1 MFISSV
7 SKLMEAIS
15 IMTQIPVN
23 KQVLLIANGEPLNPS
38 SRVGSYKSAGT
49 VSIDYLCMYVCI
61 FMPQLKKLQVIM
73 IPYKNRYNTIYC
85 KI

>member
-1 MFISSV
+1 MFFISSV

-49 VSIDYLCMYVCI
+49 VSIDYLCRYSMYPYATI
-61 FMPQLKKLQVIM
+61 LKEMQVI
-73 IPYKNRYNTIYC
+73 IIHVKIDTIQ
-85 KI
+85 